1 MPILSLL
8 TTKEA
13 ASRTRVHVATL
24 RAWIRA
30 GEGPPVTR
38 LNGKRL
44 IREDALVAWI
54 EARTVP
60 THQAVAA

>member
-1 MPILSLL
+1 MAISTLL

-13 ASRTRVHVATL
+13 ASRARVHVATF

-44 IREDALVAWI
+44 IREDVLSAWI
-54 EARTVP
+54 EEHTGSSREI
-60 THQAVAA
+60 AA